1 MKVTKRSA
9 ILAVNGALLLIV
21 IIWTLP
27 TVGLLISSI
36 RTRNDIDHSGWWTV
50 FPHVAPVQ
58 SATRPIPPGQSVDK
72 PITIDGVTKS
82 FDEWRK
88 GVTMPDGSTLT
99 WQGTIRVG
107 NLVTTARQVTA
118 NTNFT
123 LDNYQ
128 QVVAGQS
135 VQVHNPD
142 GSVSTVAGQDMSGA
156 LINSLTVTIPAT
168 VFPVLIAA
176 FAAYGFAWMT
186 FPGRRILFILVV
198 AMLVVPLQIALVP
211 VLQEYNGLGL
221 NGTFLGIWLAH
232 TGFGLPLATYL
243 LYNYISSLPRE
254 VLESAFIDG
263 ASHFT
268 MFTRLILPLSVPAL
282 ASFAIFQFLW
292 VWNDYLVSLIF
303 LGGNSQNAVLT
314 MRIVDLVGS
323 RGEDWYLLTAGAFV
337 SMILPLIV
345 FFSLQRYF
353 VRGLMAGSV
362 KG

>member
-128 QVVAGQS
+128 KAVAGKRLQGP
-135 VQVHNPD
+135 NPA
-142 GSVSTVAGQDMSGA
+142 GTATTVAGQRMSGEVF
-156 LINSLTVTIPAT
+156 NSL
-168 VFPVLIAA
+168 
-176 FAAYGFAWMT
+176 
-186 FPGRRILFILVV
+186 
-198 AMLVVPLQIALVP
+198 Q
-211 VLQEYNGLGL
+211 
-221 NGTFLGIWLAH
+221 
-232 TGFGLPLATYL
+232 
-243 LYNYISSLPRE
+243 
-254 VLESAFIDG
+254 
-263 ASHFT
+263 
-268 MFTRLILPLSVPAL
+268 
-282 ASFAIFQFLW
+282 
-292 VWNDYLVSLIF
+292 
-303 LGGNSQNAVLT
+303 
-314 MRIVDLVGS
+314 
-323 RGEDWYLLTAGAFV
+323 
-337 SMILPLIV
+337 
-345 FFSLQRYF
+345 
-353 VRGLMAGSV
+353 
-362 KG
+362 